1 MTLLSYLIQ
10 LTVNVLYKT
19 CKIRIEG
26 EQNMRDAIDSER
38 PILLCS
44 WHGRLMF
51 AVHYVRI
58 QKLKVWAIASTHDD
72 SETLSKVLK
81 RWGFGLIRG
90 SSTRGWKNVIT
101 SMIRKLKSPK
111 TIIALT
117 NDGPKGPLQ
126 IAKSGSLQL
135 ARKANAHIIAFSG
148 TASRYF
154 ELGSWDKFRLPK
166 PFSTVVINISPSFEF
181 PQKSLDNENDAQ
193 LLTDFMNTHQEQ
205 TDSLFS

>member
-1 MTLLSYLIQ
+1 
-10 LTVNVLYKT
+10 VNVLYKT

-44 WHGRLMF
+44 WHGRFMF
-51 AVHYVRI
+51 AAHYVRI
-58 QKLKVWAIASTHDD
+58 QKLKVWAISSTHDD
-72 SETLSKVLK
+72 SETLAKVLK